1 MLRGAITPSSAALQT
16 VPYTPRKSPCRT
28 VNSRR
33 HEVGEEQHHAG
44 GRVLE
49 HEAETGGRDE
59 APDRERQQFSPQA
72 GLENSPERD
81 GRRHRHDDEQLGHPF
96 HSRDNSLVRRHFP
109 GDTWMSLLRRLVG
122 GSAKAAEPHGVAP
135 ADADS
140 AEAGFIRAAFWM
152 VLGRPVKTIE
162 LRDELREFQSG
173 DEQPFLLRL
182 LSSTEFRH
190 GFTRWRNG
198 RDRQRDPAIEEAALG
213 QFGTDDEFVQRAY
226 ELLLGRPAD
235 EDGRRHYV
243 DEIAAGGTRA
253 HVLRSLALSE
263 EFGQRYLGV
272 APQSGFVPRD
282 TQLCELA
289 NPAKWDNPDWMQL
302 LRDLKV
308 VPVEKPSM
316 HRKGYEFTQ
325 LLYGLTRLGR
335 LHDGID
341 ILSVGAGHE
350 AILVLAGE
358 PRRIGGGDRSLRR
371 RPLGI
376 VRRQGRRRAR
386 HQAAGRLRA
395 VCLPPGSA
403 GVPQD
408 GRPSSR
414 VRRPNLRRGLFPLID
429 RTLRRAGR
437 RSGGRATRWRAS

>member
-1 MLRGAITPSSAALQT
+1 
-16 VPYTPRKSPCRT
+16 
-28 VNSRR
+28 
-33 HEVGEEQHHAG
+33 
-44 GRVLE
+44 
-49 HEAETGGRDE
+49 
-59 APDRERQQFSPQA
+59 
-72 GLENSPERD
+72 
-81 GRRHRHDDEQLGHPF
+81 
-96 HSRDNSLVRRHFP
+96 
-109 GDTWMSLLRRLVG
+109 MSLLRRLVG
-122 GSAKAAEPHGVAP
+122 GSAKAAEPRGVAP

-213 QFGTDDEFVQRAY
+213 QLGTDDEFVQRAY

-243 DEIAAGGTRA
+243 DELAAGGTRA

-350 AILVLAGE
+350 AILYWLANHVGSVVATDLYEEGRWESCGGKEGDERVIKRPEDYAPFAYRQDRLVFLKMDGRHLAFGGATFDVAYSLSSIEHFGGLAGAQAAVDEMARVLKPGGVLALATEYMLSGAPHDE
-358 PRRIGGGDRSLRR
+358 VFQPADLH
-371 RPLGI
+371 
-376 VRRQGRRRAR
+376 A
-386 HQAAGRLRA
+386 
-395 VCLPPGSA
+395 
-403 GVPQD
+403 
-408 GRPSSR
+408 
-414 VRRPNLRRGLFPLID
+414 LI
-429 RTLRRAGR
+429 R
-437 RSGGRATRWRAS
+437 RSGLRLVQPIDENVYQRYEYVAVDLYKNRFQTPHMVVRMGETVFTTVMVFLEKA